1 MANSDVIVRIKA
13 DAKNYDANL
22 AKATR
27 TLDKFKSDNLSMGG
41 ILSQSTTALTG
52 MAASMLSVTAA
63 VGAALKVAG
72 DAFKQNEELMDDWQ
86 RNLQAAQAVYDGF
99 LNALNTGNF
108 SGYFANLKAIRQA
121 AREAYDAMDELGT
134 FNAFNQFNLE
144 RAKTNF
150 TESLT
155 KFRGGSGSK
164 EDVQAAADALKN
176 ELQKRQEDEYKVYET
191 AIKSWAENNSVNSD
205 MFKKILEGSYEDF
218 QKAKLPQMPT
228 KSVYNSSTRS
238 FNEMIDW
245 DNATEEQKLAEALR
259 RLTDDE
265 LKSLQSLAATA
276 QATKTEIENID
287 KQVVKVMNSKTQS
300 TKVADAVLPEGSAAE
315 LRKRLSDL
323 NKEWEMATTDES
335 RAELKRQIDEVS
347 AALDKMTGKAVQAK
361 QALMVE
367 GPSGY
372 SEQGIAALRKQM
384 QDSMSGMQVGSG
396 EYIVQAQNLV
406 DLNTF
411 ENLLK
416 TAVQNGIE
424 LDPAML
430 ESFFAAIDNGA
441 FELTPA
447 VSDEAWATLV
457 DTINEQLKALNLDP
471 IELDVKTGNVT
482 DAPVKAAKATEAGWK
497 AAASAIGEVGGAL
510 QQIED
515 PTAKVA
521 GIIAQ
526 AVANIALSFAEA
538 AASPAVTGTGWGWLG
553 FAAAGIATMISTI
566 ASIKSVTGGF
576 AQGGIVPG
584 SSYSGDNLTANV
596 NSGELI
602 LNRAQQDSLAGQLQN
617 NPMNDLNLS
626 MEVEGTK
633 MLVLLNNTNRSL
645 GGGRD
650 FYTKR
655 H

>member
-121 AREAYDAMDELGT
+121 ARDAYDAMDELGT

-191 AIKSWAENNSVNSD
+191 AVKSWAENNSVNSD
-205 MFKKILEGSYEDF
+205 MFKNILEGSYEDF

-238 FNEMIDW
+238 FNEEIDW

-287 KQVVKVMNSKTQS
+287 KQVVKVMNSKV
-300 TKVADAVLPEGSAAE
+300 KDANVADAVLPEGSAAA

-323 NKEWEMATTDES
+323 NKEWELATSDES
-335 RAELKRQIDEVS
+335 RSKIKEQIDEVS

-372 SEQGIAALRKQM
+372 SPEGIGALRKQM
-384 QDSMSGMQVGSG
+384 QEQMSGMQVGSK

-406 DLNTF
+406 DLTSF

-416 TAVQNGIE
+416 TAVQNGIQ

-430 ESFFAAIDNGA
+430 ESYFEAIDDGA
-441 FELTPA
+441 FKIEPA

-457 DTINEQLKALNLDP
+457 DTINEKLKELNLDP
-471 IELDVKTGNVT
+471 IELDVKTGGVQ
-482 DAPVKAAKATEAGWK
+482 DVEKAAKSTEAGWK
-497 AAASAIGEVGGAL
+497 ATADAISTVGGAL

-515 PTAKVA
+515 PSAKVA

-566 ASIKSVTGGF
+566 ASIKSVTAGNF
-576 AQGGIVPG
+576 SSGGIVPG
-584 SSYSGDNLTANV
+584 NSYSGDNLSIGV
-596 NSGELI
+596 NSQELV
-602 LNRAQQDSLAGQLQN
+602 LNRAQTSNLASQLN
-617 NPMNDLNLS
+617 SNPMGNLRLS
-626 MEVEGTK
+626 TEISGSNLRV
-633 MLVLLNNTNRSL
+633 VLNNDNRSR
-645 GGGRD
+645 GGSRD
-650 FYTKR
+650 VYGVR
-655 H
+655 